1 MDFEILKKRVLPFFI
16 EYYGEEYQAIIEERL
31 SKVVPL
37 FYTSIDA
44 RERMMHLKQKCK
56 KGELTLE
63 FLEKN
68 GIKVSDEIKKD
79 LINGYTYQ
87 LNGIPEVASLLN
99 KYFGSLTYEYGN
111 AINVYNI
118 SRVALEDDYLLEK
131 AVMALNN
138 FGINI

>member
-44 RERMMHLKQKCK
+44 RKNMMQLKQKCK

-63 FLEKN
+63 FLERN

-79 LINGYTYQ
+79 LISGYTYQ
-87 LNGIPEVASLLN
+87 LSDIPEVASLLN

-111 AINVYNI
+111 AINVYDI
-118 SRVALEDDYLLEK
+118 S
-131 AVMALNN
+131 
-138 FGINI
+138 